1 MGRLFI
7 VDILADQLRAG
18 DIPSYETGD
27 IDEDWFFLD
36 EDGHTWKTSSGR
48 RCYAP
53 EFEFAGPTKQSVI
66 RHFERTIATICMLQE
81 HGGTAIL
88 AWRNFMW
95 VKGVSGDVWSLTGS
109 LIMTPRS
116 RGELNIE
123 HRPPGDDFPTRLEI
137 DDSTIE
143 RLNNLD
149 LVEEVHDL

>member
-1 MGRLFI
+1 
-7 VDILADQLRAG
+7 
-18 DIPSYETGD
+18 
-27 IDEDWFFLD
+27 
-36 EDGHTWKTSSGR
+36 
-48 RCYAP
+48 
-53 EFEFAGPTKQSVI
+53 
-66 RHFERTIATICMLQE
+66 MLQE

-95 VKGVSGDVWSLTGS
+95 IKGSLGDVWTLNGS

-116 RGELNIE
+116 RDELNLSIE
-123 HRPPGDDFPTRLEI
+123 HRPPGDDFPTRFEI